1 MRGIIFMAGL
11 LVVASPAYAANCA
24 AITVKNSAANRIA
37 DAALIRRGAG
47 QSVVASGIVK
57 TISDGQWRLIKAT
70 PKDAEAGIFLFRR
83 TAKASWR
90 YIDVWGGVIAPGE
103 ENDVRDWARKL
114 RGGGP
119 SPRVVNCF
127 VDMVKD
133 AS

>member
-1 MRGIIFMAGL
+1 MRGIIFVAGL
-11 LVVASPAYAANCA
+11 LAVTSPANASNCA
-24 AITVKNSAANRIA
+24 AITVKNSAANRVA

-70 PKDAEAGIFLFRR
+70 PKDAEAGIYVFRR

-103 ENDVRDWARKL
+103 EGDVRDWARKL

-119 SPRVVNCF
+119 SPRVVTCF
-127 VDMVKD
+127 IAMVKD
-133 AS
+133 AI